1 MLLLLYF
8 FFFFLLRLVVVE
20 FVELYLCE
28 SLFLLFTHNLKLVDR
43 AILVNTNVVPTIIE
57 KRLWYPQFQISNF
70 DAPIMYQKHFMFC
83 TSTKHI
89 QYIYHYHHQ
98 LRYCSQLLSL
108 LSSTKHYRNNR
119 RLKNYFINEVKTS

>member
-8 FFFFLLRLVVVE
+8 FFFFLLCLVVVE

-57 KRLWYPQFQISNF
+57 KRWYPNFSNF
-70 DAPIMYQKHFMFC
+70 EFRCSNHVSKTFHVLYYS
-83 TSTKHI
+83 STKHI

-108 LSSTKHYRNNR
+108 LSSTKHYRNNKSKVR
-119 RLKNYFINEVKTS
+119 EKLLV